1 MNNIKIYRS
10 ASQTITVKDLV
21 GAFNKEMAPIDVF
34 SLWNFA
40 KSRWQ
45 LCSGL
50 VWRRHHLNADNC
62 SSGWRRLFVWFI
74 SSSAQL
80 TPLQLLA
87 RELSQYNSISR
98 SVPAFQHTPQL
109 PSEKIRWPWRK
120 KYLYFLTT
128 VPITSNTLERCLQ
141 KKLWFILSSCRLTR
155 DWADIRVMRRWEY
168 LVVAGL

>member
-45 LCSGL
+45 RCSGL

-74 SSSAQL
+74 PSSAQL
-80 TPLQLLA
+80 TALQLLA

-128 VPITSNTLERCLQ
+128 CIAFVGWFPIDRSSLSNAINDTFTSFLYLRYLG
-141 KKLWFILSSCRLTR
+141 FICSP
-155 DWADIRVMRRWEY
+155 VY
-168 LVVAGL
+168 F